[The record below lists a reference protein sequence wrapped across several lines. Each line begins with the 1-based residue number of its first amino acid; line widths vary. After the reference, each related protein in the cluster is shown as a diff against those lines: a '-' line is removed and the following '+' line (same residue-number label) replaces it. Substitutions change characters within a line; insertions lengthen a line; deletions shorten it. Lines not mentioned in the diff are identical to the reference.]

1 MGRKIRNE
9 DRDTVKLRDIFMAF
23 NRRKW
28 LFVGFFITVLL
39 VGLLFTFLKTPLYE
53 SSSVINLESTFYDDN
68 LYKYFPSEAKSLSV
82 YSPEMK
88 VEELEI
94 ENLTDS
100 SRYLESDEV
109 LDAVLKK
116 LNLNIT
122 KDDLNKAI
130 DIFIDKDNRGLE
142 IVVDYSDPDTS
153 YGINYELINTFI
165 ENRKRDNSAIIEGL
179 DIEINSK
186 IDEIKEKITA
196 LDGGDQNSLEFK
208 ADFNSLN
215 AILIDLEE
223 IKYNLE
229 HNKDVLIDRVKV
241 LQQPGLPG
249 EPFNTEYVKNIIII
263 IFTAFIVGITAVF
276 IPNIFKRANK

>member
-1 MGRKIRNE
+1 MSRKTGNE
-9 DRDTVKLRDIFMAF
+9 DRDTIRPKDIFMAF
-23 NRRKW
+23 TKRKW
-28 LFVGFFITVLL
+28 LFVGFFIAVLL
-39 VGLLFTFLKTPLYE
+39 AGLMFTFLKTPLYK

-68 LYKYFPSEAKSLSV
+68 LYKYFPSEAESLCV
-82 YSPEMK
+82 YSPQME
-88 VEELEI
+88 VEKLEI
-94 ENLTDS
+94 QNLTDS

-122 KDDLNKAI
+122 KNDLNKAI
-130 DIFIDKDNRGLE
+130 DIFIDRDNRSLE

-153 YGINYELINTFI
+153 YLINYELINTFI

-179 DIEINSK
+179 NIKINSK

-196 LDGGDQNSLEFK
+196 LDSGDQNSLEFE

-229 HNKDVLIDRVKV
+229 HNKDVLIDRAKI

-249 EPFNTEYVKNIIII
+249 ESFNTEYVKNIIII
-263 IFTAFIVGITAVF
+263 IFTAFIVGIIAVF
-276 IPNIFKRANK
+276 MPNIFRQANK

>member
-1 MGRKIRNE
+1 MVKKMGNV
-9 DRDTVKLRDIFMAF
+9 DRDTINLRDIITTF

-28 LFVGFFITVLL
+28 LFACFFIAVLL
-39 VGLLFTFLKTPLYE
+39 VGLLFTFLKTPLYK
-53 SSSVINLESTFYDDN
+53 SSSVINLAGTFYDDN
-68 LYKYFPSEAKSLSV
+68 LYKYFPSEAESLFV
-82 YSPEMK
+82 YSPQME
-88 VEELEI
+88 VEKLEI
-94 ENLTDS
+94 QNLTDS

-122 KDDLNKAI
+122 KNDLNKAI
-130 DIFIDKDNRGLE
+130 DIFIDRDNSSLE

-153 YGINYELINTFI
+153 YLINYELINTFI

-179 DIEINSK
+179 NIEINSK

-196 LDGGDQNSLEFK
+196 LDVNNKNSLEFE

-223 IKYNLE
+223 IKYNLD
-229 HNKDVLIDRVKV
+229 HNKDVLINRVKI
-241 LQQPGLPG
+241 LQEPQLPE
-249 EPFNTEYVKNIIII
+249 EPFNTEYIKNIMIV
-263 IFTAFIVGITAVF
+263 IFMAFMVGIIAVF
-276 IPNIFKRANK
+276 MPNIFKQANQ